1 MLRVDNDKKKIN
13 KWSNLLLNNIRGI
26 GLQRYLIYWF
36 VLSSVGMHIV
46 LDFIPNHTS
55 DQHAW
60 FIESQK
66 SADRT
71 NDYRNYY
78 VWADQTTNWVI
89 FTCILIYKL

>member
-1 MLRVDNDKKKIN
+1 
-13 KWSNLLLNNIRGI
+13 
-26 GLQRYLIYWF
+26 
-36 VLSSVGMHIV
+36 MHIV

-71 NDYRNYY
+71 NDYKNYY

-89 FTCILIYKL
+89 FTCILIYKH